1 MNYRLVLVLSTAL
14 LATTSFVQAETPAA
28 TTPTETTAAPAAPTE
43 ATATAAPAAPTEAT
57 AAPAT
62 PAATGTPVVG
72 ASLTG
77 VSVTEFVNVVNGWSV
92 EKSILDKKVVNEKGD
107 KIGEVEDLIIAPDT
121 FVSYAVIEV
130 GGFLGMGEH
139 RVAVPVKFFQM
150 QEEQIVLEGATKDL
164 LEKMPAFKYN

>member
-1 MNYRLVLVLSTAL
+1 MNYRLALFLSTAL
-14 LATTSFVQAETPAA
+14 LAATSFVQAETAA
-28 TTPTETTAAPAAPTE
+28 TATTAAPAA
-43 ATATAAPAAPTEAT
+43 ADAAAPAAPAV
-57 AAPAT
+57 P
-62 PAATGTPVVG
+62 PVAG

-77 VSVTEFVNVVNGWSV
+77 VSVTEFIDVVNGWSA
-92 EKSILDKKVVNEKGD
+92 KKAIIDKKVVNEKGD
-107 KIGEVEDLIIAPDT
+107 KVGKVEDLIIAPDT
-121 FVSYAVIEV
+121 FLSYAVIEV

>member
-28 TTPTETTAAPAAPTE
+28 TTPTETTAAPA
-43 ATATAAPAAPTEAT
+43 EAT
-57 AAPAT
+57 AAPA
-62 PAATGTPVVG
+62 PAATSTPVAG

-77 VSVTEFVNVVNGWSV
+77 VSVTEFVDVMNGWSA

-107 KIGEVEDLIIAPDT
+107 KVGEVEDLIIAPDT
-121 FVSYAVIEV
+121 FLSYAVIEV

-150 QEEQIVLEGATKDL
+150 QDEQIVLEGATKDL
-164 LEKMPAFKYN
+164 LEKMPAFKYTK

>member
-43 ATATAAPAAPTEAT
+43 ATAAPAAPAEAT
-57 AAPAT
+57 AA